1 MAIFLFRNGD
11 NPVEYCATDSRS
23 GQRPPPETDSRWV
36 YHTQLQ
42 NALHAA
48 MFGLTDFEA
57 TVHSISQRGYVRY
70 TENRLL
76 RV

>member
-23 GQRPPPETDSRWV
+23 GHRLPPETTARWL
-36 YHTQLQ
+36 YHTELQ

-48 MFGLTDFEA
+48 TFGLKDFEV
-57 TVHSISQRGYVRY
+57 TVRSIARQGYVRY

-76 RV
+76 RA